1 MRVFLL
7 LVMIISN
14 SVFSKESYPNYIE
27 NEKRLSLALDKMKRS
42 LSDKDKLSAFFKF
55 PLKISFS
62 SGRSIVIKNKVE
74 FKNHYES
81 LMSSGLRK
89 ALEEL
94 AIKKIKIGNYQGVMI
109 DDIWFNSFSEMG
121 DVFIVSIN
129 QKFQDIESIESK
141 KYNAINPVKDSKKKE
156 LVSKFKIEEMESG
169 EYELYK
175 ADINNDGQEEYI
187 HIYLNSGT
195 GKYSGINKIFGFI
208 DGKPIEIDFE
218 GVELLSKAPSPDIMK
233 SKRAKDWK
241 EIGKVKLKMFHSRLG
256 KPFLFYKGGK
266 VYINFSENKV
276 NYTYLWVKDT
286 ITNIE

>member
-1 MRVFLL
+1 
-7 LVMIISN
+7 
-14 SVFSKESYPNYIE
+14 
-27 NEKRLSLALDKMKRS
+27 
-42 LSDKDKLSAFFKF
+42 
-55 PLKISFS
+55 
-62 SGRSIVIKNKVE
+62 
-74 FKNHYES
+74 
-81 LMSSGLRK
+81 MSSGLRK